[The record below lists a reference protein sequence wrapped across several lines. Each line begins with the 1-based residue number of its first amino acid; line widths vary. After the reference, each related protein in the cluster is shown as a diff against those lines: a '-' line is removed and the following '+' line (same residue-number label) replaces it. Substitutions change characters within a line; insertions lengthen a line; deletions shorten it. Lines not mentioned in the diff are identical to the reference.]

1 MSEGR
6 SRGSSTR
13 IDERVR
19 AGRGGAFTAPTPAGP
34 PPVVTT
40 LVSHQVSPE
49 LWNAFQRAATAAWT
63 QWERGVGDAMSAEEI
78 EGHVASICDAVRQ
91 AVRGEEPTFRDLS
104 PQVPMRRL
112 LESIRRHFLDELP
125 ALAGIA
131 GTEAIVRVLRAIE
144 EAQGVLDRDCAQRF
158 VNRLSGA
165 DALDLIVEVSHD
177 MRSPLASILFLVETL
192 RKGSSGAIS
201 PVQERQLGLVYSA
214 AFGLSS
220 LASDVIELARG
231 RDRLVDLHP
240 VPFSVSETF
249 QSVRDIVEPMAE
261 EKGLLVRTV
270 PPESDFRIGHPAGLN
285 RVLLNLTTN
294 ALKFTST
301 GFVEVTGTQLSRT
314 RVEFSVRDTGRGI
327 PPQVMSTLF
336 DAFRRRQKAGEYT
349 FSSAGLGLSICRKL
363 VEMMGGELK
372 VETAPEAGTRFY
384 FELDLPLASKM

>member
-1 MSEGR
+1 MSVVRRRDPVEQRYTPPSGATEPQR
-6 SRGSSTR
+6 PSGSHAAT
-13 IDERVR
+13 
-19 AGRGGAFTAPTPAGP
+19 GALTAAPDPVPA
-34 PPVVTT
+34 
-40 LVSHQVSPE
+40 E
-49 LWNAFQRAATAAWT
+49 LWKAFERGATIAWST
-63 QWERGVGDAMSAEEI
+63 WERGMGDAPTQEHMQGYIASVC
-78 EGHVASICDAVRQ
+78 EGVRQ
-91 AVRGEEPTFRDLS
+91 AVRGEEPRFRELS

-112 LESIRRHFLDELP
+112 LESVRREFLDQAQ
-125 ALAGIA
+125 ALGPVADA
-131 GTEAIVRVLRAIE
+131 DAIIRVLRGME
-144 EAQGVLDRDCAQRF
+144 TVQSVLDRDCAQRF

-192 RKGSSGAIS
+192 RNGHSGAIS

-231 RDRLVDLHP
+231 GDRLVDLHP
-240 VPFSVSETF
+240 IPFSVAETF
-249 QSVRDIVEPMAE
+249 VSVRDIVQPMAE
-261 EKGLLVRTV
+261 EKGLLVRIQ
-270 PPESDFRIGHPAGLN
+270 PPDSDFRIGHPAGLN

-301 GFVEVTGTQLSRT
+301 GFVEVIGKQLSRT

-327 PPQVMSTLF
+327 PPAVMSTLF

-363 VEMMGGELK
+363 VEVMGGELH
-372 VETAPEAGTRFY
+372 VETAPDAGTRFF

>member
-1 MSEGR
+1 MSNAR
-6 SRGSSTR
+6 SRESNDPR
-13 IDERVR
+13 
-19 AGRGGAFTAPTPAGP
+19 GRRFQGGTSGTFTGPGTAGP
-34 PPVVTT
+34 RPPPMA
-40 LVSHQVSPE
+40 LVAQEVSAE
-49 LWNAFQRAATAAWT
+49 LWDAFQRAATAAWSR
-63 QWERGVGDAMSAEEI
+63 WERGVGDSLPADEVQ
-78 EGHVASICDAVRQ
+78 GHVTSICEAVRQ
-91 AVRGEEPTFRDLS
+91 AACGEEPRFRDLS

-112 LESIRRHFLDELP
+112 LESIRRNFLDEVQ
-125 ALAGIA
+125 ALHEFDD
-131 GTEAIVRVLRAIE
+131 TEAVVRVLRAIE
-144 EAQGVLDRDCAQRF
+144 EAQSVLDRDCAQRF

-192 RKGSSGAIS
+192 RKGNSGVIS
-201 PVQERQLGLVYSA
+201 PIQERQLGLVYSA

-231 RDRLVDLHP
+231 RDRLVDPHP
-240 VPFSVSETF
+240 IPFSVAETF

-261 EKGLLVRTV
+261 EKGLLVRTI
-270 PPESDFRIGHPAGLN
+270 PPASDFRIGHPAGLN

-301 GFVEVTGTQLSRT
+301 GFVEVVATQLSRT

-327 PPQVMSTLF
+327 PPHVMATLF
-336 DAFRRRQKAGEYT
+336 DAFRRRQKPGEYT

-363 VEMMGGELK
+363 VEIMGGELH

-384 FELDLPLASKM
+384 FELDLPLAAKM

>member
-1 MSEGR
+1 M
-6 SRGSSTR
+6 
-13 IDERVR
+13 
-19 AGRGGAFTAPTPAGP
+19 A
-34 PPVVTT
+34 
-40 LVSHQVSPE
+40 LVAHQVSPQ
-49 LWNAFQRAATAAWT
+49 LWDAFQRGATVAWT
-63 QWERGVGDAMSAEEI
+63 QWERGVGDSLPADEI
-78 EGHVASICDAVRQ
+78 EGHVASICDAIRQ
-91 AVRGEEPTFRDLS
+91 AIRGEEPRFRDLS

-112 LESIRRHFLDELP
+112 LECIRRNFLSEVQS
-125 ALAGIA
+125 LAGFSDTDGLI
-131 GTEAIVRVLRAIE
+131 RVLRAIE
-144 EAQGVLDRDCAQRF
+144 EAQSVLDSDCAQRF

-192 RKGSSGAIS
+192 RKGTSGPIS
-201 PVQERQLGLVYSA
+201 TIQERQLGLVYSA

-231 RDRLVDLHP
+231 RDRLVDPHP
-240 VPFSVSETF
+240 VPFSVAETF
-249 QSVRDIVEPMAE
+249 HSVRDIVEPMAE
-261 EKGLLVRTV
+261 EKGLLVRIV
-270 PPESDFRIGHPAGLN
+270 PPASDFRVGHPAGLN

-301 GFVEVTGTQLSRT
+301 GFVEVMATQLSRT

-336 DAFRRRQKAGEYT
+336 DAFRRRQKPGEYT

-363 VEMMGGELK
+363 VEIMGGELN

>member
-1 MSEGR
+1 M
-6 SRGSSTR
+6 
-13 IDERVR
+13 
-19 AGRGGAFTAPTPAGP
+19 A
-34 PPVVTT
+34 
-40 LVSHQVSPE
+40 LVAHQVSPE
-49 LWNAFQRAATAAWT
+49 LWDAFQRGATAAWT
-63 QWERGVGDAMSAEEI
+63 QWERGVGDSLPAEEV
-78 EGHVASICDAVRQ
+78 EGHVASICDAIRQ
-91 AVRGEEPTFRDLS
+91 AIRGEEPQFRDLS

-112 LESIRRHFLDELP
+112 LESIRRNFLDQVQGLS
-125 ALAGIA
+125 GFTD
-131 GTEAIVRVLRAIE
+131 TEAVIRVLRAIE
-144 EAQGVLDRDCAQRF
+144 EAQGALDRDCAQRF

-192 RKGSSGAIS
+192 RKGNSGPIS
-201 PVQERQLGLVYSA
+201 GIQERQLGLVYSA

-240 VPFSVSETF
+240 VPFSVAETF

-261 EKGLLVRTV
+261 EKGLLVRTN
-270 PPESDFRIGHPAGLN
+270 PPASDFRVGHPAGLN

-301 GFVEVTGTQLSRT
+301 GFVEVTGKQLSRT

-336 DAFRRRQKAGEYT
+336 DAFRRRQKPGEYT

-363 VEMMGGELK
+363 VEVMGGELH
-372 VETAPEAGTRFY
+372 VETASEAGTRFY

>member
-1 MSEGR
+1 MSVVRRRDSLEHR
-6 SRGSSTR
+6 YTPSS
-13 IDERVR
+13 
-19 AGRGGAFTAPTPAGP
+19 GGADVDRPAVAPALPSPPPAGADPVP
-34 PPVVTT
+34 PA
-40 LVSHQVSPE
+40 
-49 LWNAFQRAATAAWT
+49 LWEALERAATLAWT
-63 QWERGVGDAMSAEEI
+63 QWERGMGDAPPPEEI
-78 EGHVASICDAVRQ
+78 RSYVAAICEGVRQ
-91 AVRGEEPTFRDLS
+91 SVRGEEPRFRDLS

-112 LESIRRHFLDELP
+112 LESVRRGFLDDVQCQ
-125 ALAGIA
+125 AGIA
-131 GTEAIVRVLRAIE
+131 GADAVIRVLRGIE
-144 EAQGVLDRDCAQRF
+144 DVQLVLDADCAQRF

-192 RKGSSGAIS
+192 RNGRSGAIS

-231 RDRLVDLHP
+231 GDRLVDLHP
-240 VPFSVSETF
+240 IPFSVAETF
-249 QSVRDIVEPMAE
+249 LSVRDIVQPMAE
-261 EKGLLVRTV
+261 EKGLLVRTQ
-270 PPESDFRIGHPAGLN
+270 PPDSDFRVGHPAGLN

-301 GFVEVTGTQLSRT
+301 GFVEVTAKQLSRT

-327 PPQVMSTLF
+327 PPNVMATLF

-363 VEMMGGELK
+363 VEVMGGELK
-372 VETAPEAGTRFY
+372 VETAPDAGTRFY
-384 FELDLPLASKM
+384 FELDLPLAAKM